1 MITHLSTLCKESV
14 ENEVYPFCDNGEHP
28 ACVFWPIRKMKN
40 LMGLHEVF

>member
-14 ENEVYPFCDNGEHP
+14 EKEGYPFCDNDEHP
-28 ACVFWPIRKMKN
+28 ACVSWLIKKMKN